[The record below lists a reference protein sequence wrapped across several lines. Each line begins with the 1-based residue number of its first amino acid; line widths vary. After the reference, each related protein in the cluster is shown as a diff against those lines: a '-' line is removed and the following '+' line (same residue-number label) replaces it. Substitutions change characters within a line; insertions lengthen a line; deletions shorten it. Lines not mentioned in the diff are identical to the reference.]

1 MSTGCSHEKVCG
13 VLFRRF
19 GSVVYRIPEFAL
31 KELQMRKTLSFPVVS
46 RTRRVCKDN
55 DNSER
60 AAQTTRRILA
70 VAVIIATLALL
81 SACGNGIDSLPG
93 ATAGALTVQIVQ
105 APPAVLLAGGTAEL
119 AANVLN
125 DKANGGVTWS
135 CAPVNACGSFSP
147 TTTGYQITTVY
158 TAPIAPPN
166 GPITPELAY
175 TVTITATSVSD
186 TSQSASVTFNAA
198 QQYAIYLPQ
207 GGWFWCDVCASFG
220 VVGSV
225 TLDGLG
231 NVLGGEV
238 DWDASGGGG
247 TITVLPT
254 TGTYTL
260 DATGHGTLS
269 ISLGGDFET
278 HGITATSNSHL
289 VIAEEDQ
296 FNGYTIG
303 NAGSLDLQTAG
314 PAFSG
319 SQVSGGYSFT
329 LSGFQG
335 ISNWNGSWGGIF
347 TADGT
352 ATATTPGNITG
363 GIFDENLGN
372 NGGGPGYN
380 SEVATPAAGLP
391 FTGTY
396 TAPDANGRGVIT
408 LSTSPD
414 TLGPCG
420 AAPLPTC
427 TQYVYYIVTP
437 EVLRLVVATNTTPA
451 ANTGTAYGQGTLA
464 TAAND
469 VIGALTG
476 GFIFSYH
483 GSGDNLYS
491 PGGDP
496 SAAAGE
502 FTTDGNGNV
511 TGGIM
516 DLNVATGGGAPAAS
530 VATTGIT
537 LAGSSYSISGSPR
550 GTFTDPSGQIYNV
563 YLTDPN
569 LNLLDVNNPS
579 GAGGALFLEAN
590 NTSAPYGNAI
600 GVMIPQADAATATLA
615 GSYAIQLAMQSNNY
629 SCCNFDGGLTGDFTV
644 STTTPGTFSGEGDFQ
659 GTGPNNATLTTGPLT
674 GTFTADSNNPGH
686 FVGTITTTPSF
697 PFGIGGTTPG
707 TENVDFFVANGSQ
720 GFIVE
725 TDTVAPVFGVVEA
738 QGTIAVGAAVKRL
751 HAQQQQSHPKNL
763 LPVTGKQRGQLT
775 GQAGSGRE

>member
-1 MSTGCSHEKVCG
+1 MNRK
-13 VLFRRF
+13 
-19 GSVVYRIPEFAL
+19 AL
-31 KELQMRKTLSFPVVS
+31 ALSLL
-46 RTRRVCKDN
+46 
-55 DNSER
+55 
-60 AAQTTRRILA
+60 ILA
-70 VAVIIATLALL
+70 VATL
-81 SACGNGIDSLPG
+81 SACNGVDSP
-93 ATAGALTVQIVQ
+93 AGTTGGTLTVQMIQ
-105 APPAVLLAGGTAEL
+105 PPPQSMIAGGTAGL
-119 AANVLN
+119 AATVLN
-125 DKANGGVTWS
+125 DKNNAGVTWS
-135 CAPVNACGSFSP
+135 CAPAAACGSFSP
-147 TTTGYQITTVY
+147 ATTTYQITTLY
-158 TAPIAPPN
+158 AAPVAAAN
-166 GPITPELAY
+166 GPVTTNLAY
-175 TVTITATSVSD
+175 TVTITATSVADS
-186 TSQSASVTFNAA
+186 SKSASATVTVG

-207 GGWFWCDVCASFG
+207 GGWFWCNVCASYG

-238 DWDASGGGG
+238 DWDASGGQG
-247 TITVLPT
+247 TIPVLPT

-296 FNGYTIG
+296 FNGYTVG
-303 NAGSLDLQTAG
+303 DVGSMDLQTAG
-314 PAFSG
+314 PTFSG

-329 LSGFQG
+329 LSGYQG
-335 ISNWNGSWGGIF
+335 VKNWNGSWGGIF

-372 NGGGPGYN
+372 NGGGTGYN
-380 SEVATPAAGLP
+380 SEIATPADGLP

-420 AAPLPTC
+420 ATPLPAC

-437 EVLRLVVATNTTPA
+437 EVLRLIVANNTTPA
-451 ANTGTAYGQGTLA
+451 ANSGSAYGQGSLA

-469 VIGALTG
+469 TNAALTG

-483 GSGDNLYS
+483 GSGDNLNF
-491 PGGDP
+491 PGDS
-496 SAAAGE
+496 SAAAGQ

-511 TGGIM
+511 TSGIM
-516 DLNVATGGGAPAAS
+516 DLNVANGGAPAPS
-530 VATTGIT
+530 VWTTPTI
-537 LAGSSYSISGSPR
+537 AGSTYSISGSPR

-569 LNLLDVNNPS
+569 LNLLDVNNPN

-590 NTSAPYGNAI
+590 NTSAATPYGNAI

-629 SCCNFDGGLTGDFTV
+629 SCCDFDGGLTGDFTV
-644 STTTPGTFSGEGDFQ
+644 STATPGTFSGEGDFQ
-659 GTGPNNATLTTGPLT
+659 SLPSSPNQATLITGPLT
-674 GTFTADSNNPGH
+674 GTFTADASNPGH
-686 FVGTITTTPSF
+686 FTGTIVTTPAF

-707 TENVDFFVANGSQ
+707 TENVDFFLANGSQ

-725 TDTVAPVFGVVEA
+725 TDTIAPVFGVVEA
-738 QGTIAVGAAVKRL
+738 QGTITGGAAAKRP

-763 LPVTGKQRGQLT
+763 LRKTGEQNGRLS